1 MHARV
6 LAAAVVL
13 ALSLAGSLTGC
24 ATTDDAKGG
33 GENRPTAART
43 KPASAPKSG
52 TRTVTKRESI
62 PNGTQTH
69 RTTRLDRGERRVTQ
83 RGHDGLR
90 VTTWRVTVKKGKVTE
105 RTKVKSVVVRKPVP
119 RVVFVGTYV
128 APALSGGCDPNYSS
142 GCVPVASDVDCAGG
156 SGDGPAYVSGT
167 VRVVGND
174 PYGLDAD
181 DDGWGCN

>member
-1 MHARV
+1 MYGRV
-6 LAAAVVL
+6 LAAGVVL
-13 ALSLAGSLTGC
+13 ALSLAGCAATGGSQG
-24 ATTDDAKGG
+24 DRGS
-33 GENRPTAART
+33 RPSAART
-43 KPASAPKSG
+43 KPVSAQKSG
-52 TRTVTKRESI
+52 TRTVRKRESI

-69 RTTRLDRGERRVTQ
+69 RTTRLDRGERRVTR

-90 VTTWRVTVKKGKVTE
+90 VTTWRVTTKNGKVTD
-105 RTKVKSVVVRKPVP
+105 RVKVRSVVVRKPVP
-119 RVVFVGTYV
+119 RVVFVGTYA
-128 APALSGGCDPNYSS
+128 APALAGGCDPNYSS